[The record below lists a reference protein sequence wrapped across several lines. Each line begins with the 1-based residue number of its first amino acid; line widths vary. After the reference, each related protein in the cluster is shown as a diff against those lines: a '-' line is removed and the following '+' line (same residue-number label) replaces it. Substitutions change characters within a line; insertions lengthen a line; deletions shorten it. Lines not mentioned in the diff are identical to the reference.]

1 MRLVEFVNQFK
12 NRHKE
17 EYHFAL
23 LSVLKEQGPV
33 PPTILAYRAEL
44 NDTQAQETVEYLA
57 EYKLVTVQELTDK
70 LRSKLNLPWGYSSK
84 NIITIT
90 EKGLKYLELLSVL
103 LQQINWKVAKETNQK
118 RKRAI
123 NAKVKISK

>member
-17 EYHFAL
+17 EYHIAL
-23 LSVLKEQGPV
+23 LSVLNEGPV

-44 NDTQAQETVEYLA
+44 NDTQAQETVEFLA
-57 EYKLVTVQELTDK
+57 ECKLVTIQELTDK
-70 LRSKLNLPWGYSSK
+70 LRSKYNLPWGYSSK

-90 EKGLKYLELLSVL
+90 EKGRKYLEMLSVL
-103 LQQINWKVAKETNQK
+103 LKQIDWKVAQETNRK

-123 NAKVKISK
+123 NSGNAKK